1 MVCKNFCSAR
11 SGERIEVQTV
21 GSAGLWSIEADTN
34 HLESAIIN
42 LGINARDAMPDGGKL
57 TVEAV
62 NVLADEDYCRVNP
75 ELSPGQY
82 VIVCVTDT
90 GHRDDRRRSQ
100 SCFRTVFYDKG
111 AWARH
116 RPWLEPSLW
125 FRKTVWRPREDL
137 Q

>member
-1 MVCKNFCSAR
+1 MVCKSFLQR
-11 SGERIEVQTV
+11 TLGERIEVQTV
-21 GSAGLWSIEADTN
+21 GSAGLWSIEADAN

-75 ELSPGQY
+75 ELSPGQF

-90 GHRDDRRRSQ
+90 GTGMTQTSWVTRSNLFLRRRTPGKVLAS
-100 SCFRTVFYDKG
+100 
-111 AWARH
+111 A
-116 RPWLEPSLW
+116 
-125 FRKTVWRPREDL
+125 
-137 Q
+137 

>member
-1 MVCKNFCSAR
+1 
-11 SGERIEVQTV
+11 V
-21 GSAGLWSIEADTN
+21 GSAGLWSIEADAN

-90 GHRDDRRRSQ
+90 GTGMTVDVLNHAFEPFLRQRSLG
-100 SCFRTVFYDKG
+100 K
-111 AWARH
+111 ARA
-116 RPWLEPSLW
+116 LA
-125 FRKTVWRPREDL
+125 
-137 Q
+137 